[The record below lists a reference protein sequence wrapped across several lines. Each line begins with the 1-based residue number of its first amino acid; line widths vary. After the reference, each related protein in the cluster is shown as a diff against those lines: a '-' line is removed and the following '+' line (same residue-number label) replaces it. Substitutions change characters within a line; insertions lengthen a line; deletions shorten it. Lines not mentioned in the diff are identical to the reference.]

1 VSQARILPD
10 LIDRPAAAMRAIVE
24 RPKSWWWAAGLL
36 VIVLVAHT
44 AVTAPYYAEIASE
57 AQAAM
62 LERVG
67 AQLSEEQLEAVQA
80 RVARSQ
86 ARSGVAQSAV
96 MAVVAAFIGWLLWAV
111 GASLGGLFA
120 GGRGQFP
127 AMWAVTVWSQLP
139 RAVGYLV
146 TMAYTWIHQAV
157 PAHEGL
163 GYLVAS
169 GGTLANASDPAY
181 IVLSAVTPAALWSL
195 LLLIVGTR
203 IALNLSRTAAT
214 MVVIILW
221 AIALALR
228 LVPAMLLPGMVG

>member
-1 VSQARILPD
+1 MSQARILPD
-10 LIDRPAAAMRAIVE
+10 LIDRPAAAMRAIVD
-24 RPKSWWWAAGLL
+24 RPKSWWWAAAIL
-36 VIVLVAHT
+36 VIILVAHSV
-44 AVTAPYYAEIASE
+44 VTAPYYAEIASE

-62 LERVG
+62 LERVT

-80 RVARSQ
+80 QLDGAQ
-86 ARSGVAQSAV
+86 ARSGLVRTAITAV
-96 MAVVAAFIGWLLWAV
+96 GGAFLGWLLWAG
-111 GASLGGLFA
+111 GAYLGGLFG
-120 GGRGQFP
+120 GGRGHF
-127 AMWAVTVWSQLP
+127 ASMWAVTVWSQLP
-139 RAVGYLV
+139 RGVGYLV

-169 GGTLANASDPAY
+169 GDTLAHASDPAY
-181 IVLSAVTPAALWSL
+181 IVLSAITPATLWSL

-214 MVVIILW
+214 VVVIILW
-221 AIALALR
+221 ALALAMR